1 MVVGSARKQF
11 IHSRESKSA
20 ESSSFADFFDEVIAE
35 IRRI

>member
-11 IHSRESKSA
+11 IH
-20 ESSSFADFFDEVIAE
+20 SSFADFFDEVIAE